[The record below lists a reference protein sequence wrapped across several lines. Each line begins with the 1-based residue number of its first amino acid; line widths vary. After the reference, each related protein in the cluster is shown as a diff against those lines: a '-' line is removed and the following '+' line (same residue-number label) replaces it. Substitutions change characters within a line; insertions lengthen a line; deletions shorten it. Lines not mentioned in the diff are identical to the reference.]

1 MRLRYKRKTVKAVM
15 VVLLVGIPF
24 SLVLAV
30 LVAQVTFRTQKTV
43 EHNTAQQL
51 ANTIDARIRKFR
63 VALNAAAGLDRIA
76 GNIPE
81 AQWAHSIQ
89 AIWPY
94 PLPAGVAIF
103 RLHTV
108 AAGSER
114 VGVDGVG
121 HNSNPMGGASN
132 SPSCIVD
139 AVWPGSLYAGVV
151 GSDRCRISG
160 WQQLLRSARHTGGMP
175 VSGATRFSL
184 RPVAN
189 THAVLLGTRVRT
201 GRHWIVL
208 SIPPGRL
215 FGATVQPYFSWRV
228 TAPDRSRKD
237 DGSALYAS
245 PAVNEPGTLSRWLG
259 VAREYRI
266 ERPVSG
272 DGWTLQVRTWLDA
285 SPWAYLA
292 FAFGLALT
300 LVSAI
305 IWFVLSERRR
315 WMLGLVHDMTRELRE
330 SHDLLTFVV
339 DNIHDGIYGGTPAA
353 GLDYVSKRLAQMFGF
368 ESAAEMLSCEAIALH
383 ADRKQGETLRHKL
396 LDESHYENLE
406 VEFLRADGTHFTGL
420 DSSRMVC
427 DESGEPLYYVGAI
440 EDVSARLAAEQQAE
454 FVAKYDQLTGLAN
467 RRLFDTQAEQLLAVV
482 DSEQHAL
489 ILLNLDRFKQVNDLH
504 GHNIADMILL
514 EVASRLRGELE
525 NGDLIARLG
534 ADQFAVVLQRS
545 AELVDFALA
554 AQSLLDAVRRP
565 FHILGVEVRATASI
579 GVSISP
585 ADGKD
590 LASLLAGAETAL
602 KRAKDNGRNRIVFNE
617 PTLTRIALRSL
628 RLEDALNMALKANE
642 LELYYQPR
650 VSLKEGII
658 SSAEALARWN
668 SPALGAVPPDEF
680 IPIAERSGLI
690 ERLGQWALASALK
703 EWKVWSEIV
712 ERPPSVGVNASAQQ
726 LRGRAYADTVL
737 ELLSKHGIPNH
748 GLEIELT
755 ESQLLNL
762 GVYQEEA
769 LFALKES
776 CIHIALDD
784 FGTGYSNLAYLVH
797 LKIDVLKIDRSFVSQ
812 MLDDVH
818 VASLV
823 RGIIGLARDFG
834 ARVVAE
840 GVETVEQLHALYE
853 LGCDEIQ
860 GYLLARPMP
869 APEFHDFLRQV
880 DEHGLP
886 PSFRDLSHS
895 GSVNSSPSG
904 DG

>member
-1 MRLRYKRKTVKAVM
+1 MRLRYKRKIVKAVM
-15 VVLLVGIPF
+15 VVLLLGIPF
-24 SLVLAV
+24 SSGLAL
-30 LVAQVTFRTQKTV
+30 LVAQVTFRAQKTV

-63 VALNAAAGLDRIA
+63 VALNAAAGFDRIA
-76 GNIPE
+76 GNISE
-81 AQWAHSIQ
+81 AQWVHSIQ
-89 AIWPY
+89 TIWPY
-94 PLPAGVAIF
+94 PPPTGVAIF
-103 RLHTV
+103 RLHIV
-108 AAGSER
+108 ASVGER
-114 VGVDGVG
+114 VGIDGVG
-121 HNSNPMGGASN
+121 HGSNPMEDSSH

-139 AVWPGSLYAGVV
+139 AVWPGSLYTGVV
-151 GSDRCRISG
+151 GSDRCRVPV
-160 WQQLLRSARHTGGMP
+160 WQQLLRNTRHTGGMP
-175 VSGATRFSL
+175 ESEAARFSP

-189 THAVLLGTRVRT
+189 TRAVLFGARART

-208 SIPPGRL
+208 GITPGRL
-215 FGATVQPYFSWRV
+215 FGATAQPYFSWRV
-228 TAPDRSRKD
+228 TASGRSRKG

-245 PAVNEPGTLSRWLG
+245 PTVNEPGALSRWLG

-266 ERPVSG
+266 ERPVRVG
-272 DGWTLQVRTWLDA
+272 GWTLQVRTWLDA
-285 SPWAYLA
+285 SPWAYVA

-300 LVSAI
+300 LAAAM
-305 IWFVLSERRR
+305 IWFAWGERRR
-315 WMLGLVHDMTRELRE
+315 RMLEIVRDMTRELRE
-330 SHDLLTFVV
+330 SRDLLTFVV
-339 DNIHDGIYGGTPAA
+339 DNIHDGIYGGTLSA
-353 GLDYVSKRLAQMFGF
+353 GLDYVSERLAQMFGF

-383 ADRKQGETLRHKL
+383 ADRKQGEALRRKL

-406 VEFLRADGTHFTGL
+406 VEFLRADGTHFLGL

-467 RRLFDTQAEQLLAVV
+467 RRLFDTQAEQLLAAVG
-482 DSEQHAL
+482 SEQHAL
-489 ILLNLDRFKQVNDLH
+489 ILLNLDRFKHVNDLH
-504 GHNIADMILL
+504 GHNVGDMILL

-534 ADQFAVVLQRS
+534 ADQFAIVSQRS
-545 AELVDFALA
+545 AELEDFALA

-565 FHILGVEVRATASI
+565 FQVLGVEVRATASI

-585 ADGKD
+585 TDGKD

-602 KRAKDNGRNRIVFNE
+602 KRAKDNGRNRIIFNE

-650 VSLKEGII
+650 VSLKEGVI
-658 SSAEALARWN
+658 SSAEALSRWN
-668 SPALGAVPPDEF
+668 SPELGAVPPDEF

-690 ERLGQWALASALK
+690 ERLGHWALASALK
-703 EWKVWSEIV
+703 EWKVWSGIV

-726 LRGRAYADTVL
+726 LRGRAYADTVI

-776 CIHIALDD
+776 RIRVALDD

-812 MLDDVH
+812 MLEDVH

-840 GVETVEQLHALYE
+840 GVETVEQLHALQE

-869 APEFHDFLRQV
+869 APEFRDFLRQIN
-880 DEHGLP
+880 EHGLP
-886 PSFRDLSHS
+886 PSFR
-895 GSVNSSPSG
+895 VSPR
-904 DG
+904 D

>member
-1 MRLRYKRKTVKAVM
+1 MI
-15 VVLLVGIPF
+15 VLLAGIPF
-24 SLVLAV
+24 SSVLAL
-30 LVAQVTFRTQKTV
+30 LVAHVTFRAQETV
-43 EHNTAQQL
+43 EHHAAQQL
-51 ANTIDARIRKFR
+51 ANTIDARIRKSR
-63 VALNAAAGLDRIA
+63 VALNAAAELDRIA
-76 GNIPE
+76 GNISE
-81 AQWAHSIQ
+81 AQWVHSIQ
-89 AIWPY
+89 AIWPS
-94 PLPAGVAIF
+94 PPPAGVAIF
-103 RLHTV
+103 RLHTI
-108 AAGSER
+108 
-114 VGVDGVG
+114 
-121 HNSNPMGGASN
+121 ASIGDSTN
-132 SPSCIVD
+132 LPSCIVD
-139 AVWPGSLYAGVV
+139 AVWPGSLYAGVA
-151 GSDRCRISG
+151 GSNRCRVPV
-160 WQQLLRSARHTGGMP
+160 WQQLLRNVRHTGGMS
-175 VSGATRFSL
+175 VSEAARISL

-189 THAVLLGTRVRT
+189 TRTVLLGAWART

-208 SIPPGRL
+208 SITPGWL
-215 FGATVQPYFSWRV
+215 FDATAQPYLSWRV
-228 TAPDRSRKD
+228 TAPGGSRKD
-237 DGSALYAS
+237 DGSVLYAS
-245 PAVNEPGTLSRWLG
+245 PTVNEPGALARWLG

-266 ERPVSG
+266 ERPVHG

-285 SPWAYLA
+285 SPWAYWA

-300 LVSAI
+300 LVSTM
-305 IWFVLSERRR
+305 IWFAWGERRR
-315 WMLGLVHDMTRELRE
+315 RMLELVRDMTRELRE
-330 SHDLLTFVV
+330 SRDLLTFVV
-339 DNIHDGIYGGTPAA
+339 DNIHDGIYGGTPSA

-368 ESAAEMLSCEAIALH
+368 KSAAEMLSCEAIALH
-383 ADRKQGETLRHKL
+383 ADREQGETLRQRL
-396 LDESHYENLE
+396 LDESHYENVK
-406 VEFLRADGTHFTGL
+406 VEFLRADGTHFLGL

-440 EDVSARLAAEQQAE
+440 EDISARLAAEQQAE

-467 RRLFDTQAEQLLAVV
+467 RRLFDAQAEQLLSVV
-482 DSEQHAL
+482 GSERHAL
-489 ILLNLDRFKQVNDLH
+489 ILLNLDRFKHVNDLH
-504 GHNIADMILL
+504 GHNVGDMILL
-514 EVASRLRGELE
+514 EVASRLRSELK

-545 AELVDFALA
+545 AELEDFALA
-554 AQSLLDAVRRP
+554 AQSLLDVVRRP
-565 FHILGVEVRATASI
+565 FQVLGVEVRATASI

-585 ADGKD
+585 DDGKD

-602 KRAKDNGRNRIVFNE
+602 KRAKDDGRNRIVFNE
-617 PTLTRIALRSL
+617 PTLTRIALRGL
-628 RLEDALNMALKANE
+628 RLEDALNMALKTNE

-650 VSLKEGII
+650 VSLKEGVI

-690 ERLGQWALASALK
+690 ERLGQWALASALR

-712 ERPPSVGVNASAQQ
+712 EKPPSVGVNASAQQ

-776 CIHIALDD
+776 CIRVALDD

-797 LKIDVLKIDRSFVSQ
+797 LKIDILKIDRSFVSQ
-812 MLDDVH
+812 MLEDVH

-840 GVETVEQLHALYE
+840 GVETVEQLHALRE

-869 APEFHDFLRQV
+869 ALEFRDFLRQV
-880 DEHGLP
+880 NEHGLP
-886 PSFRDLSHS
+886 PSFRVSQ
-895 GSVNSSPSG
+895 
-904 DG
+904 